1 MNWKGTKLK
10 GRNPGSRHSKLGKM
24 YSEIVQ
30 SSNGELCQVLSLQW
44 DTADA
49 EIMVPYFENPE
60 LTNVL
65 PLKPGAAHDV
75 ATHALSTARSFFLF

>member
-10 GRNPGSRHSKLGKM
+10 GRNSGSRHSKITKM

-30 SSNGELCQVLSLQW
+30 SSKGELCQVLSLQW
-44 DTADA
+44 GTVDA
-49 EIMVPYFENPE
+49 EIKVPYVKNPK

-75 ATHALSTARSFFLF
+75 AAHALSTARSFFLF